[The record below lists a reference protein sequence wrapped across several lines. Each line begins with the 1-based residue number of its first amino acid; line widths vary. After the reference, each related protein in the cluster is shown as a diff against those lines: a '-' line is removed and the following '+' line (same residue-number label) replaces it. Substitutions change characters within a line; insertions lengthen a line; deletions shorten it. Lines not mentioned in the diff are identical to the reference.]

1 MSEWS
6 KKDIIQV
13 KTLLYSTIVS
23 LEIISE
29 EDEMV
34 QGEFGD
40 VEAVIQWKIGDV
52 AAGYME
58 IKNSRVKAHMDI
70 IHPDPTVI
78 ITLTDPV
85 AARDLL
91 NGRADATKLFMK
103 GKILVEGDTKKA
115 MKLLS
120 VNELVEDYI
129 MILTKKR

>member
-1 MSEWS
+1 MSEIS
-6 KKDIIQV
+6 KKDLIQV

-40 VEAVIQWKIGDV
+40 IEAVIQWKIGDV

-58 IKNSRVKAHMDI
+58 VKDSKVKAHMDKV
-70 IHPDPTVI
+70 HPDPTVI
-78 ITLTDPV
+78 ITFTDPIT
-85 AARDLL
+85 ARTIL
-91 NGRADATKLFMK
+91 NGRADATKMFMK
-103 GKILVEGDTKKA
+103 GKLLVEGDTKKA

-129 MILTKKR
+129 MILTKK

>member
-1 MSEWS
+1 MGELS
-6 KKDIIQV
+6 KKEIIEI

-40 VEAVIQWKIGDV
+40 VEAVIQWKIGDI

-58 IKNSRVKAHMDI
+58 IKNSKAKAVMDAV
-70 IHPDPTVI
+70 HPDPTVL
-78 ITLTDPV
+78 ITLTDPIV
-85 AARDLL
+85 ARDLL

-129 MILTKKR
+129 MILTKK

>member
-1 MSEWS
+1 MSELS
-6 KKDIIQV
+6 KKDLIKV

-40 VEAVIQWKIGDV
+40 VEAIIQWKIGDV
-52 AAGYME
+52 AFGYME
-58 IKNSRVKAHMDI
+58 IKNSTAKAHMDKV
-70 IHPDPTVI
+70 HPNPTVS
-78 ITLTDPV
+78 ITITDPIS
-85 AARDLL
+85 ARDLL

-115 MKLLS
+115 IKFLS

-129 MILTKKR
+129 MILTKR